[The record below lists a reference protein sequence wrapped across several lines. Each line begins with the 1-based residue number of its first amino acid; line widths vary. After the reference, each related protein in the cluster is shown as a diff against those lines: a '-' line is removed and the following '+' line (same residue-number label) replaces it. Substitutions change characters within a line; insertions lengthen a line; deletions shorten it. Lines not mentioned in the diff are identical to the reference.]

1 VARNRHLRVD
11 REHLPVPAE
20 HLLVALSQLHPDPTP
35 EELEARR
42 AAEAA
47 GRPFVSYRGED
58 GRWTVHPLPVLGTVT
73 VGRSQKADISLPWDP
88 EVSRLHAELSLRA
101 GEWTVCDDGL
111 SQNGTWVNG
120 LRLAGRRRLT
130 DGDLVK
136 IGRTMIGFHQPGRTG
151 PGPTMVQGELS
162 AAPRF
167 SEQQQRI
174 LRALCRPLFADG
186 DGFNPASDLE
196 VSDATRIDV
205 GVVSQE
211 LDLLAR
217 MFGLEDMQRADQ
229 RAEVALL
236 AVRSGLVGA
245 DEGFGTQG

>member
-1 VARNRHLRVD
+1 M
-11 REHLPVPAE
+11 ETPAT
-20 HLLVALSQLHPDPTP
+20 LGSRTP
-35 EELEARR
+35 EELEERH
-42 AAEAA
+42 AAVER
-47 GRPFVSYRGED
+47 GLPFLMFRD
-58 GRWTVHPLPVLGTVT
+58 GDGQQQIVALQPADAVT
-73 VGRSQKADISLPWDP
+73 VGRRQEADVSLVWDP
-88 EVSRLHAELSLRA
+88 EASRLHAELSFRA
-101 GEWTVCDDGL
+101 GEWTICDDGW

-120 LRLAGRRRLT
+120 LRLAGRRRLA

-136 IGRTMIGFHQPGRTG
+136 IGRTIIGFHQPDSSG

-174 LRALCRPLFADG
+174 LRALCRPLFSDG

-196 VSDATRIDV
+196 VSDETRIAVD
-205 GVVSQE
+205 VVSQE
-211 LDLLAR
+211 LDFLAR
-217 MFGLEDMQRADQ
+217 LFGLEDMPRAEQ

-245 DEGFGTQG
+245 DEGGGTQG